1 MSANDYAD
9 DLSASVRYALETTRA
24 VAACPFHPEVI
35 IRVGNDA
42 AESHAFERAERI
54 VKSDGTTWK
63 SKALRNEISRQLGEA
78 ADRTCPQCTAP
89 VDPRW

>member
-1 MSANDYAD
+1 M
-9 DLSASVRYALETTRA
+9 RYALETTRA
-24 VAACPFHPEVI
+24 VSAFPFHPEVI
-35 IRVGNDA
+35 IRVGYDA
-42 AESHAFERAERI
+42 AESHAFERAKRI

>member
-42 AESHAFERAERI
+42 AESHAFERAKRI

-78 ADRTCPQCTAP
+78 ADRTCPRCTAP

>member
-42 AESHAFERAERI
+42 AESHAFERAKRI

-63 SKALRNEISRQLGEA
+63 SKTLRNEISRQLGEA

>member
-42 AESHAFERAERI
+42 AESHAFERAKRI

-63 SKALRNEISRQLGEA
+63 TKALRNEISRQLGEA

>member
-1 MSANDYAD
+1 MSAKDYTD
-9 DLSASVRYALETTRA
+9 DLTASVRYALETTRA

-35 IRVGNDA
+35 IRVGDDA
-42 AESHAFERAERI
+42 AESHAFERAKRI

-63 SKALRNEISRQLGEA
+63 SKALTKGISRQLSEA
-78 ADRTCPQCTAP
+78 ADRHCPQCTAP